1 MNVPSSGTAGWSDW
15 PATAYWYRLVPV
27 VGSKASQTTGT
38 VIKMNGQPPAQTSTT
53 EFCLGQVDAI
63 QTVPFRCPFHFRKD
77 GDAKTHAR
85 PEGLMVNSMVK
96 LTAHSRGDYE
106 KLIVT

>member
-63 QTVPFRCPFHFRKD
+63 QTVPFRCPFQERRRCQNPCKARGPD
-77 GDAKTHAR
+77 GQLYGQT
-85 PEGLMVNSMVK
+85 NSSQQRRLREANSHV
-96 LTAHSRGDYE
+96 G
-106 KLIVT
+106 

>member
-1 MNVPSSGTAGWSDW
+1 M
-15 PATAYWYRLVPV
+15 

-85 PEGLMVNSMVK
+85 PEGLMVISTRYGQTKSSQQRRLREANSHV
-96 LTAHSRGDYE
+96 G
-106 KLIVT
+106 